1 MQYTEH
7 GLIAIFPVLKTV
19 KTCMQCIVYTVWPK
33 QK

>member
-7 GLIAIFPVLKTV
+7 GLIAIFPVLKTA
-19 KTCMQCIVYTVWPK
+19 KICMQFIVYTVCPK